1 MANPRQY
8 LQTVMADRK
17 LGDLLTEFQNLAES
31 EHHGHIDTIVSR
43 HDNRTTI
50 FAALTLF
57 EVGQLSSL
65 HQTLTDCFY
74 RTKPSLMSS

>member
-1 MANPRQY
+1 MINPRKYLQTVMADRKLGD

-57 EVGQLSSL
+57 EV
-65 HQTLTDCFY
+65 
-74 RTKPSLMSS
+74 